1 MTSRDLLVIINYKF
15 WKGDFMAIFYKHI
28 KGCGS
33 NTTSNSS
40 GCWSWIE
47 WSNSTS
53 STPIIYTK
61 SSNSTTSR
69 FNLGSIITSNAEN
82 QSINKDFHI
91 AQKLYFYKDQNDDD
105 NSSYI
110 EDNGTQFIWRFSKTA
125 QIKAANGTI
134 TFNSLGGVEFSNTTS
149 VCTKSNLY
157 AESNLYGR
165 VGLYVGTDT
174 SYTPEKG
181 TIKADS
187 KCEALYFNA
196 ISDRRAKTNITPL
209 SASALSI
216 VKSLPV
222 YTFNYNT
229 KPEELT
235 IGLIAQE
242 AAEHNLDNFNMV
254 DNLDASGENNDFMQM
269 KESKLVYVLWKAVQ
283 ELSAEVESLK
293 AQLNNK

>member
-33 NTTSNSS
+33 NTTSNDS

-47 WSNSTS
+47 WSNSTT
-53 STPIIYTK
+53 STPKIYT
-61 SSNSTTSR
+61 NSKNNATGWTS
-69 FNLGSIITSNAEN
+69 LGNIITSNATD
-82 QSINKDFHI
+82 QAINNSFTFKNNVVVEDI
-91 AQKLYFYKDQNDDD
+91 LYFYNNSGTSMHDTGSKFELILRDGAKMEAYSGGIYFSTKVYLHKDVSATEKVKLQN
-105 NSSYI
+105 
-110 EDNGTQFIWRFSKTA
+110 
-125 QIKAANGTI
+125 
-134 TFNSLGGVEFSNTTS
+134 
-149 VCTKSNLY
+149 
-157 AESNLYGR
+157 
-165 VGLYVGTDT
+165 GLYVGDKIET
-174 SYTPEKG
+174 YPAKNG
-181 TIKADS
+181 VIKADD

-196 ISDRRAKTNITPL
+196 TSDRRAKSNITPL

-222 YTFNYNT
+222 YTFNYT
-229 KPEELT
+229 SKPEETT

-242 AAEHNLDNFNMV
+242 AAEYDLDNFNMV
-254 DNLDASGENNDFMQM
+254 DNLTATGENNDFMQM

-293 AQLNNK
+293 QQLASK